1 VKATDRAGVMATFV
15 SAILSL
21 ILPASAMAADD
32 VRPPHRHPAPFYGR
46 SNDRP
51 RADMTRDDPIMKY
64 RSGPGDPQLVV
75 PKFHVTLGSAGKIK
89 HPHAG
94 SATLLDDVPYP
105 YP

>member
-1 VKATDRAGVMATFV
+1 MVTFV

-32 VRPPHRHPAPFYGR
+32 IKPPHRHPAPFYGR

-75 PKFHVTLGSAGKIK
+75 PKFHVTLGSESAGKIK
-89 HPHAG
+89 HPRAG
-94 SATLLDDVPYP
+94 SATLPDDVPYP